1 MNLLALR
8 QWTVE
13 FLDTAKTEPVLLLK
27 RNNLE
32 RGSLEVL
39 PILSLEAVNTPLGDV
54 NIVVSQNGKKETY
67 STRNVEE
74 WPSLDPVVFK
84 HFGVAP
90 IFLPVDHEY
99 QTWIPK
105 QAQCVT
111 HLDRDRV
118 SLGQECEVVR
128 PSTPAEVGEKVFVTT
143 FHPDATPDDVSAWIN
158 TWLQADQV
166 ISIVP
171 TGIRFSVFYRA
182 KEPVR

>member
-13 FLDTAKTEPVLLLK
+13 FLDTAKSEPVLLLK

-32 RGSLEVL
+32 RGSVDVF
-39 PILSLEAVNTPLGDV
+39 PILGMEVVDSMKGDITIKV
-54 NIVVSQNGKKETY
+54 AQQKFREDF

-84 HFGVAP
+84 HFGIAP
-90 IFLPVDHEY
+90 VFLPEDHEY
-99 QTWIPK
+99 KTWIPK
-105 QAQCVT
+105 QAQCVS

-128 PSTPAEVGEKVFVTT
+128 PSTPAEPGEKVFVTT
-143 FHPDATPDDVSAWIN
+143 FHPDATPDDVTAWIN

-171 TGIRFSVFYRA
+171 TGIRISVFYRA
-182 KEPVR
+182 KEPIR